1 MEYKETNEQVLYVN
15 EIFYS
20 IQGESTY
27 QGLPCIFVRLAGCN
41 LRCRWCDTTYAFYE
55 GQKMTF
61 EEIMDRIKKYNTN
74 LVEITGGEPLLQKNV
89 ILFMSGLIENGYKVL
104 LETSGSISIKDIPQ
118 GVIIIMDV
126 KCPASG
132 ESDKNLWEN
141 LHYLK
146 PSDQIKFVIADKNDY
161 LWAKDIIK
169 KYDLDKNF
177 IILFSPV
184 FEYNIATELVEWI
197 LKDNLN
203 VRLNLQLH
211 KILWGNQ
218 RGR

>member
-41 LRCRWCDTTYAFYE
+41 LKCRWCDTTYAFYE

-104 LETSGSISIKDIPQ
+104 LETSGSISIKDVPQ

-146 PSDQIKFVIADKNDY
+146 PYDQIKFVIADKNDY